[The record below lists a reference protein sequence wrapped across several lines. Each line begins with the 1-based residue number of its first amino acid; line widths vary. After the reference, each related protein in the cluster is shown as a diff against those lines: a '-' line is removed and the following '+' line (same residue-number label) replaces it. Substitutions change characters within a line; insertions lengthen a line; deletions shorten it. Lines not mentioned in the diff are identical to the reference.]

1 MLGDQTTCL
10 RYLISC
16 LINICVSW
24 GRVIANPGVWIRN
37 IFMQVFDGV
46 FQFQG
51 QRQCVDAQPVSLK
64 SFVCAVLHGFFFL
77 VFFFFLGGG

>member
-16 LINICVSW
+16 LISICVSW
-24 GRVIANPGVWIRN
+24 GRVSANPGVWIRN

-51 QRQCVDAQPVSLK
+51 HSQCVDAQPVSLK
-64 SFVCAVLHGFFFL
+64 SFVCIVLH
-77 VFFFFLGGG
+77 VFFFFFFWGGGGGG